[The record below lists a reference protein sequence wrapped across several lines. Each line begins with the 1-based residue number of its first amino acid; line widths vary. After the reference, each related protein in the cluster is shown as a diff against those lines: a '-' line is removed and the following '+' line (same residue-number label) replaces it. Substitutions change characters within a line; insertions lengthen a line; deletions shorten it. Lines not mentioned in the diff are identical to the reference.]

1 MPTTLCRLALRLALV
16 AILIAINLWLAFWLR
31 DFAAEMVAQG
41 RMELLG
47 ATVAGLLLLYVVV
60 LATPFVPGAEIG
72 LALLMA
78 HGATAAPIVWG
89 TTALGLMLAFG
100 VGRALAAPRACLTLD
115 RLGFDKAA
123 AALARLR
130 ETDPETRM
138 RKLEDSVPHWA
149 RRWVLRR
156 RYLVLALLVNLP
168 GNSLIG
174 GGGGILLAA
183 GLSRLFQ
190 PAAVALTMVLATAP
204 LPLAVMLIGPG
215 ILG

>member
-1 MPTTLCRLALRLALV
+1 
-16 AILIAINLWLAFWLR
+16 
-31 DFAAEMVAQG
+31 
-41 RMELLG
+41 
-47 ATVAGLLLLYVVV
+47 
-60 LATPFVPGAEIG
+60 
-72 LALLMA
+72 
-78 HGATAAPIVWG
+78 
-89 TTALGLMLAFG
+89 
-100 VGRALAAPRACLTLD
+100 
-115 RLGFDKAA
+115 
-123 AALARLR
+123 
-130 ETDPETRM
+130 M
-138 RKLEDSVPHWA
+138 RKLEDSVPRWA

-190 PAAVALTMVLATAP
+190 PVAVALTMLLATAP